1 MVQVQPPTPKPQEI
15 VSFWGLPTDTN
26 SNPWSML
33 LPNSNQ
39 PPQQAGGESESWKWW
54 ISSWQMLR
62 YTPMTQGRPNSAA
75 YLLPTNMGNI
85 KWPFFCLVSWHGS
98 KNYHIGNF
106 QMRKQSN
113 NLHQMSDSLV
123 GYIAVFSSVGCFQR
137 CFFFLLRHRLSPSGL
152 CLGGTFACHV
162 EDSRDLQ
169 VWCAFACRNLVLLQK
184 AFPTNSLGSLK
195 SVPWKNLSIWKEQG
209 GRTMWNIGVKVKMW
223 SSQNRS
229 QNIVWNHTAIN
240 NPRLVSHLNNGGI
253 TSDLVDSLDQ
263 KGTMPGRHSAIPD
276 PTTRAVG
283 LRNMM
288 VKFIV
293 SSIKKHPI

>member
-75 YLLPTNMGNI
+75 YLLPANMGNI
-85 KWPFFCLVSWHGS
+85 KWQFFVWCHGMAAKIITSATS
-98 KNYHIGNF
+98 KCE
-106 QMRKQSN
+106 N
-113 NLHQMSDSLV
+113 NPTIYIKCRTHWLDISQFSLQLDAFNV
-123 GYIAVFSSVGCFQR
+123 V
-137 CFFFLLRHRLSPSGL
+137 FFLLRHRLSPSGL

-293 SSIKKHPI
+293 SSIEKHPI

>member
-137 CFFFLLRHRLSPSGL
+137 FFFFAAPSAQSVRFVSRRNFRLPCGRFQGSAGVV
-152 CLGGTFACHV
+152 CIRV
-162 EDSRDLQ
+162 
-169 VWCAFACRNLVLLQK
+169 QK
-184 AFPTNSLGSLK
+184 PGSLTK
-195 SVPWKNLSIWKEQG
+195 GFPYKQPWKFEVCSMKKSFYLK
-209 GRTMWNIGVKVKMW
+209 RTGWSNHVKH
-223 SSQNRS
+223 RS
-229 QNIVWNHTAIN
+229 QSKNVIIPKQKSEHCVKPHCNKQSSACFTLKQWRNHQWSCWQSWSERYHARSTLGHTWPN
-240 NPRLVSHLNNGGI
+240 Y
-253 TSDLVDSLDQ
+253 
-263 KGTMPGRHSAIPD
+263 
-276 PTTRAVG
+276 
-283 LRNMM
+283 
-288 VKFIV
+288 
-293 SSIKKHPI
+293 SSSWSEKYDGQIHCLFH